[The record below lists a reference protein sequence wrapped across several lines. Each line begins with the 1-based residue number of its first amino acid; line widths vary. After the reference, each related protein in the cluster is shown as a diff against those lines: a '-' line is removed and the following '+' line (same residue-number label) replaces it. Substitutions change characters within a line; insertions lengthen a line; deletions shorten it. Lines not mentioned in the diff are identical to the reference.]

1 MDANW
6 LKTQFRL
13 NPGKTR
19 AGLAKAL
26 GLEAPAVSKIL
37 NGTRQI
43 KAQEYIAM
51 RRFFGLPA
59 DGEKASGAARNADS
73 GAYTL
78 APLESGLEDAG
89 SPAAGAESWTI
100 PAHIFRQRTKAP
112 PEQIRIFT
120 AQESVMAPDVL
131 LGDPVLVDLS
141 DRTPSPPGIFIVSDG
156 LGHIIR
162 RCDYVPHS
170 DPPQIR
176 LSTSSGKAEPLT
188 LPLGKAGILGR
199 VIAKLQ
205 WL

>member
-1 MDANW
+1 MDADW
-6 LKTQFRL
+6 LKTQFRF

-19 AGLAKAL
+19 AELAKAL

-43 KAQEYIAM
+43 KAQEYIVM

-59 DGEKASGAARNADS
+59 DDEKASGTAGGPGS
-73 GAYTL
+73 GTYTL
-78 APLESGLEDAG
+78 APLDGGFEDADD
-89 SPAAGAESWTI
+89 PAASAESWTI
-100 PAHIFRQRTKAP
+100 PAHIFRQRTKAS

-120 AQESVMAPDVL
+120 AQENVMAPDIL

-156 LGHIIR
+156 LGYIIR
-162 RCDYVPHS
+162 RCEYVPHS
-170 DPPQIR
+170 NPPEIR
-176 LSTSSGKAEPLT
+176 LSTSSGKIEPLT